1 MTIASCTYREATAR
15 NPNLANL
22 GFNHANS
29 LNAAGR
35 HEEALDLY
43 KRDLALKGLRG
54 NPLWDEANR
63 LSMRVGRQ
71 ESRSLD
77 REREGAP
84 IEP

>member
-1 MTIASCTYREATAR
+1 M
-15 NPNLANL
+15 NLSAEEL
-22 GFNHANS
+22 G
-29 LNAAGR
+29 LLR
-35 HEEALDLY
+35 EALDLY